1 MRYLH
6 TMIRVVDLNKS
17 LDFYTRGLGF
27 SQVSRQDYPKDR
39 FTLVFLRAPGDDSK
53 GGQSSPLIELTH
65 NWDTQ
70 AYVRGDAFGHMA
82 YRVDS
87 IEAIQTRLKA
97 AGYDLSWGPG
107 MTPSGKTK
115 MAFVDDP
122 DGYEI
127 ELLEG

>member
-6 TMIRVVDLNKS
+6 TMIRVVDLEKS
-17 LDFYTRGLGF
+17 IRFYTQGLGF
-27 SQVSRQDYPKDR
+27 QVVSRQDHEGER
-39 FTLVFLRAPGDDSK
+39 FSLVFLRSGDDAAN
-53 GGQSSPLIELTH
+53 GPMIELTH
-65 NWDTQ
+65 NWDTK
-70 AYVRGDAFGHMA
+70 AYTRGDAYGHTA
-82 YRVDS
+82 YRVGS
-87 IEAIQTRLKA
+87 IEQVQKRLQA

-107 MTPSGKTK
+107 TTPSGKTR